1 MRNRN
6 LVASKTIFQC
16 SMRCCL
22 LLFFLPIV
30 LLTITNRRAVVSARA
45 IRAHEATPTLESDPQ
60 NVHAIIVSSSR
71 YWFNYRHAINALGM
85 YEIYRQNGIPD
96 ENIIL
101 MIADEYA
108 VNARNPYKN
117 RMHSEG
123 IHRTGWYNNRT
134 EIDYRGSDVTV
145 QMFMDALLGEAPK
158 SLKNLNAESNL
169 MIYVTGHG
177 GDQFFKF
184 QDEEELMAQDI
195 ANLMDKL
202 YEEKKFGKAL
212 FIADTCQAFTLFD
225 KVSTP
230 NVMALGTS
238 LIDESAYAHHSD
250 NDLGLAVIERWT
262 HHFIENYHKR
272 SNPRT
277 TLHQSMVSPFD
288 NKSVLMARVGIK
300 DDTSRDKF
308 KDIKLTEFFGIK
320 GGEKISSEL
329 RERIDTIAEI
339 SPESLLKLPRYTRDA
354 ASRNQKASQRS
365 MNPPEE
371 SAVGNICSAEEGD
384 SPTKLSDNGLFILI
398 CCSVVALLVSKNI
411 EKRILF
417 RK

>member
-1 MRNRN
+1 M
-6 LVASKTIFQC
+6 
-16 SMRCCL
+16 L
-22 LLFFLPIV
+22 LLTV
-30 LLTITNRRAVVSARA
+30 TNREAVSATA
-45 IRAHEATPTLESDPQ
+45 IGGDETEPTLDSDPG
-60 NVHAIIVSSSR
+60 NIHAIIVSSSR
-71 YWFNYRHAINALGM
+71 YWFNYRHAMNALGM

-108 VNARNPYKN
+108 VNARNPFKN
-117 RMHSEG
+117 RMHAEG

-158 SLKNLNAESNL
+158 SLKNLNIKSNL

-202 YEEKKFGKAL
+202 YEQKKFGTAL

-225 KVSTP
+225 KVTTP
-230 NVMALGTS
+230 NVMTLGTS

-272 SNPRT
+272 SNPRA
-277 TLHQSMVSPFD
+277 TLQQSMVSPFD
-288 NKSVLMARVGIK
+288 NKHVLMARVGIK
-300 DDTSRDKF
+300 DDTSRRKF
-308 KDIKLTEFFGIK
+308 KDTKLSEFFGIK
-320 GGEKISSEL
+320 GGGKSSRNVFEQT
-329 RERIDTIAEI
+329 DTIVEA
-339 SPESLLKLPRYTRDA
+339 SLESLFKLPDHTRAA
-354 ASRNQKASQRS
+354 ASRDPKAPQRS
-365 MNPPEE
+365 MRSPEE
-371 SAVGNICSAEEGD
+371 STIDICSTKDDD
-384 SPTKLSDNGLFILI
+384 SLVKLSDNGLYILTCGLVVVLLLSKKFETFIFL
-398 CCSVVALLVSKNI
+398 K
-411 EKRILF
+411 
-417 RK
+417 